1 MTMRT
6 IDLDNNATTRPT
18 PEACEAV
25 VRGMT
30 ELWHNPSSVHRPG
43 QAARHA
49 LELARAQLA
58 ALIGASPR
66 RLTLTASGTESVHL
80 AIRGVLGAS
89 GKRTIITTGVEHA
102 AILDLCEQLGAEGVT
117 VKMVP
122 LNACGVVEAAALET
136 LIDDDTALVSVQW
149 ANNETGA
156 IHPVHAI
163 GAVCRAR
170 GVPFHCDA
178 TQWVGKM
185 PCNLSAADAPA
196 IGLLTFSAH
205 KFHGPRGVG
214 GLWTAAGVR
223 LRPAMPGSQELGR
236 RGGTEDLPAI
246 LGAGVAAEEA
256 MVWLADASARE
267 HIAAMRDRFEAS
279 VIARCPGAHS
289 NPPARAAA
297 AGPCERLWNTA
308 NIAFPRLEAE
318 ALLMGFS
325 ERGLCAS
332 AGAACSSGSLDPS
345 PVLLAM
351 GIAPESAHGSVRF
364 SLSRDT
370 TQRDLDDAAG
380 IVEAVVRRLSG
391 VLPG

>member
-1 MTMRT
+1 MHT
-6 IDLDNNATTRPT
+6 IYLDNNATTQPT
-18 PEACEAV
+18 QRTIDAV
-25 VRGMT
+25 RDAMRT
-30 ELWHNPSSVHRPG
+30 HWHNPSSVHRPG
-43 QAARHA
+43 QDARNA
-49 LELARAQLA
+49 LELARASIA
-58 ALIGASPR
+58 SLIGAPAR
-66 RLTLTASGTESVHL
+66 RLTLTASGTESINL

-89 GKRTIITTGVEHA
+89 APLGKRTVITTAVEHTA
-102 AILDLCEQLGAEGVT
+102 VRDLCEQLTPEGVT
-117 VKMVP
+117 VKHLPV
-122 LNACGVVEAAALET
+122 LQGGVIDIDALPALLDNT
-136 LIDDDTALVSVQW
+136 TAIVSVQW

-156 IHPVHAI
+156 IQPVAQI
-163 GAVCRAR
+163 GEICQRA

-185 PCNLSAADAPA
+185 PCDLSAPHAPA

-214 GLWTAAGVR
+214 GLWTGNGVR

-236 RGGTEDLPAI
+236 RAGTEDLPAI
-246 LGAGVAAEEA
+246 AGAAAAALEA
-256 MVWLADASARE
+256 IAWLADHAHRTRLG
-267 HIAAMRDRFEAS
+267 AMRDRFEQSILERVPGAS
-279 VIARCPGAHS
+279 VNAPGDPS
-289 NPPARAAA
+289 Q
-297 AGPCERLWNTA
+297 RLWNTT

-351 GIAPESAHGSVRF
+351 GIPPERAHGSVRF

-370 TQRDLDDAAG
+370 SEQDLEDALEIVRTVAERMYQR
-380 IVEAVVRRLSG
+380 
-391 VLPG
+391 LPG

>member
-1 MTMRT
+1 MRT
-6 IDLDNNATTRPT
+6 IELDNNATTKPT
-18 PEACEAV
+18 AAACAAV
-25 VRGMT
+25 QRGMT

-43 QAARHA
+43 QEARHA
-49 LELARAQLA
+49 LELARARLA

-66 RLTLTASGTESVHL
+66 RLTLTASGTESIHL
-80 AIRGVLGAS
+80 AFRGLLGATD
-89 GKRTIITTGVEHA
+89 KRTVITTAVEHA
-102 AILDLCEQLGAEGVT
+102 AIRDLCEQLAAEGVT
-117 VKMVP
+117 IRLAP
-122 LNACGVVEAAALET
+122 LDAAGVVDPDALAS

-156 IHPVHAI
+156 VHPVHAI
-163 GAVCRAR
+163 GRACRDRA
-170 GVPFHCDA
+170 VPFHCDA

-185 PCNLSAADAPA
+185 PCDLSASVAPA

-223 LRPAMPGSQELGR
+223 LRPVMPGSQELGR
-236 RGGTEDLPAI
+236 RAGTEDLPAI
-246 LGAGVAAEEA
+246 LGAGAAAEEA
-256 MVWLADASARE
+256 MAWLTDPAGRDAV
-267 HIAAMRDRFEAS
+267 AAMRDAFEQA
-279 VIARCPGAHS
+279 VLARCPGAVV
-289 NPPARAAA
+289 NPPA
-297 AGPCERLWNTA
+297 PCQRLWNTT

-351 GIAPESAHGSVRF
+351 GVPPESAHGSVRF
-364 SLSRDT
+364 SLCRDT
-370 TQRDLDDAAG
+370 TQRDLDDAAD
-380 IVEAVVRRLSG
+380 IVRAVVRRLSG

>member
-1 MTMRT
+1 MRT
-6 IDLDNNATTRPT
+6 IDLDNNATTKPT
-18 PEACEAV
+18 PAACAAV
-25 VRGMT
+25 QRGMT

-43 QAARHA
+43 QNARHA
-49 LELARAQLA
+49 LELARARIA

-66 RLTLTASGTESVHL
+66 RLTLTASGTESIHL
-80 AIRGVLGAS
+80 AIRGVLGATT
-89 GKRTIITTGVEHA
+89 KRTVVTTAVEHA
-102 AILDLCEQLGAEGVT
+102 AVRDLCEQLATEGVR
-117 VKMVP
+117 VVHAP
-122 LNACGVVEAAALET
+122 LDAAGVADADKLASV
-136 LIDDDTALVSVQW
+136 IDDDTAIVSVQW

-156 IHPVHAI
+156 IHPIRAI
-163 GAVCRAR
+163 GEACRAR

-185 PCNLSAADAPA
+185 PCDLSAPDAPA

-214 GLWTAAGVR
+214 GLYTAAGVR
-223 LRPAMPGSQELGR
+223 LRPVMPGSQELGR
-236 RGGTEDLPAI
+236 RGGTEDLPAV
-246 LGAGVAAEEA
+246 LGAGAAAEEA
-256 MVWLADASARE
+256 LAWLADPDAR
-267 HIAAMRDRFEAS
+267 ARQGALRDRFEVA
-279 VIARCPGAHS
+279 VLERCPGAAV
-289 NPPARAAA
+289 NPPA
-297 AGPCERLWNTA
+297 PCERLWNTA

-351 GIAPESAHGSVRF
+351 GIPPEAAHGSVRF

-370 TQRDLDDAAG
+370 TKEDVDEAAE

>member
-1 MTMRT
+1 MRT
-6 IDLDNNATTRPT
+6 IDLDNNATTKPT
-18 PEACEAV
+18 PAACAAV
-25 VRGMT
+25 QRGMT

-43 QAARHA
+43 QSARHA
-49 LELARAQLA
+49 LELARARIA

-66 RLTLTASGTESVHL
+66 RLTLTASGTESIHL
-80 AIRGVLGAS
+80 AIRGVLGATT
-89 GKRTIITTGVEHA
+89 KRTVVTTAVEHA
-102 AILDLCEQLGAEGVT
+102 AVRDLCEQLATEGVT
-117 VKMVP
+117 VVHAP
-122 LNACGVVEAAALET
+122 LDAAGVADADKLASI
-136 LIDDDTALVSVQW
+136 IDDDTAIVSVQW

-156 IHPVHAI
+156 IHPVCAI
-163 GAVCRAR
+163 GEACRGR

-185 PCNLSAADAPA
+185 PCDLSAPDAPA

-214 GLWTAAGVR
+214 GLYTAAGVR
-223 LRPAMPGSQELGR
+223 LRPVMPGSQELGR
-236 RGGTEDLPAI
+236 RGGTEDLPAV
-246 LGAGVAAEEA
+246 LGAGAAAEEA
-256 MVWLADASARE
+256 LAWLADPDAR
-267 HIAAMRDRFEAS
+267 ARQGALRDRFEAT
-279 VIARCPGAHS
+279 VLERCPGAAA
-289 NPPARAAA
+289 NPPA
-297 AGPCERLWNTA
+297 PCERLWNTA

-351 GIAPESAHGSVRF
+351 GIPPEAAHGSVRF

-370 TQRDLDDAAG
+370 TKEDVDEAAE